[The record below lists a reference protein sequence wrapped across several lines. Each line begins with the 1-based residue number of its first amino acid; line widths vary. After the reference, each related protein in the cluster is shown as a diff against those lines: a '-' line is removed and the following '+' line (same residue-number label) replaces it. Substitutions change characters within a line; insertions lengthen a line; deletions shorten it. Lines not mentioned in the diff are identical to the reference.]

1 MKFYKSKKKIIPG
14 KNYRDLLK
22 ISLTIYKVITLRTK
36 RNPYIRSAYFGKQ
49 KIFLGLFW
57 SHLYQ
62 KYEKDRVR
70 RLRYFDCAMDL
81 VRYSTY
87 SPTSIN
93 NNKNKNEIL
102 HRFFGMVKT
111 GEKFIV
117 QIKENKKTNRKDLI
131 SIYPDK

>member
-1 MKFYKSKKKIIPG
+1 MELYQSKKKIIPG
-14 KNYRDLLK
+14 KNYKEVLK
-22 ISLTIYKVITLRTK
+22 ISLVIYKTVTARTK
-36 RNPYIRSAYFGKQ
+36 RSPYLRSKYFRKQ

-57 SHLYQ
+57 SHLYE

-70 RLRYFDCAMDL
+70 RLRYFECALDL
-81 VRYSTY
+81 IRYSTFP
-87 SPTSIN
+87 PTSVE
-93 NNKNKNEIL
+93 NNKNRNEIL
-102 HRFFGMVKT
+102 HRFYGSAKT